1 MILHNLAKLCGY
13 FNQISPLPHPG
24 FINTHLISLV
34 YMCIL
39 NTNMKSIDLE
49 EDMRANPNA
58 HENPQEK
65 EKEWEI
71 KENNDENMLQLSTGY
86 ARNRTRIT
94 SNF

>member
-1 MILHNLAKLCGY
+1 
-13 FNQISPLPHPG
+13 
-24 FINTHLISLV
+24 
-34 YMCIL
+34 
-39 NTNMKSIDLE
+39 
-49 EDMRANPNA
+49 MRANPNA